1 MLRGFVTTLAVVSA
15 ITLTAWTFADQA
27 RMAKATPIADV
38 TPAATSITTNSNL
51 AAKGDALEVAPQLAA
66 DTSMDGGEAFGRIVG
81 AHQVAM
87 AENAAKRFVTV
98 SRAGTAN
105 ETVLTRV
112 RVSE

>member
-1 MLRGFVTTLAVVSA
+1 MAVVSA
-15 ITLTAWTFADQA
+15 ITLTAWTYADQA
-27 RMAKATPIADV
+27 RMAKATPVADV

-51 AAKGDALEVAPQLAA
+51 SAKGDALSVAPQLAA

-87 AENAAKRFVTV
+87 SEHASKRFVTV
-98 SRAGTAN
+98 AKAGVSN

-112 RVSE
+112 RVSD